1 MNYKTSIID
10 NAFYNSTVYNRKS
23 NKMHMEKEKKISA
36 KIAGY

>member
-10 NAFYNSTVYNRKS
+10 NAFYNIVYNRKS